1 MRDDLESSVS
11 QWSMK
16 HGEFY
21 GSGIASKFDAK
32 KERQH
37 DSYWNWASCTTASPL
52 LQNNCR

>member
-21 GSGIASKFDAK
+21 GSVIASKFDAK